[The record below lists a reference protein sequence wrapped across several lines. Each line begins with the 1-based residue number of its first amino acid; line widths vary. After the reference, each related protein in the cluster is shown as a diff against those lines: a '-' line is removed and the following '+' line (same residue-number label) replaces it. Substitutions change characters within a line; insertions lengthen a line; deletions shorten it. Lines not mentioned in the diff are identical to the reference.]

1 MTDPLRQ
8 RLASLVRDAGRTVA
22 TPLAKATDDMSTALA
37 SLREAQQRRD
47 RHRREAE
54 RSLPGEL
61 VAPGVR
67 RIRWAEAYTADD
79 ADIRQYLRCDRV
91 AEEIATEACP
101 EPGRRVAPTPPWEPP
116 GRQSGELLFLD
127 TETTGLAG
135 GTGTLVF
142 LLGLARLKPTH
153 IEVEQWL
160 LASPGG
166 EHEWLDAIA
175 ASLPPEPLLVSFNGK
190 AFDIP
195 LLASRHRLK
204 RRRDPFAN
212 RAHWD
217 LLFPLRRAFDRRWPD
232 CRLQTAERRLL
243 GHARVDDLPGSFAP
257 AAYHAW
263 LRQGDTTLLNQ
274 VITHNRH
281 DIVSLARLLPALV
294 RVFERPADFGAD
306 GLAIGARLERAGRAD
321 DAERHWRETPG
332 AEACLALALSLR
344 RRGRH
349 AEAEAELA
357 SLAGHD
363 HPEALELLAK
373 LREHRR
379 RDPVGALAAARRLAE
394 LDPADEAH
402 RRRCARLEARI
413 ARTLPAGKGL

>member
-8 RLASLVRDAGRTVA
+8 RLANLVRDAGRTVA
-22 TPLAKATDDMSTALA
+22 APIAKASDDMASALA
-37 SLREAQQRRD
+37 ALREAQQRRD

-61 VAPGVR
+61 IAPGVR
-67 RIRWAEAYTADD
+67 RIRWAEPLERGD
-79 ADIRQYLRCDRV
+79 AV
-91 AEEIATEACP
+91 AEEIAAGACP
-101 EPGRRVAPTPPWEPP
+101 EQSRRAAPTTHEAPPWEPP

-363 HPEALELLAK
+363 HPGALELLAK
-373 LREHRR
+373 LREHRL
-379 RDPVGALAAARRLAE
+379 RDPVAALAAARRLAE

-413 ARTLPAGKGL
+413 ARTVPASEGL